1 VAYEQPLLVQ
11 GGFKPYTWARSDG
24 VLPDGMILSTNT
36 GWLSGVPTTTGA
48 TTFTIEV
55 SDDVGDTAARTY
67 TLYVFAADT
76 NMPMILPSELAPAI
90 VGQPVM
96 VGLQAAGLAAPL
108 AWDTQD
114 TLPSGI
120 ALDEDSGIL
129 YGTPTE
135 EDVATFTVEATDGDK
150 LASRTFIWQIAAA
163 TDALTLLPA
172 KLPVGSPGV
181 PYVYQ
186 LTAQGG
192 SPPYVFA
199 LVEGALPS
207 GMVLHAQTGA
217 VLGQPCETGAF
228 PFVISVRD
236 LAGTGARA
244 YQHYLL
250 QVASMSGLKIET
262 AFLPDGRV
270 QRAYALELQRSGGLA
285 PYNWFLVGGTLPA
298 GLTLAP
304 QGILHG
310 TPTATG
316 MFWCTFGLASGD
328 AQVAQQFYGLR
339 IHPAPETL
347 AFDTAA
353 LPDGIAAKAYATLI
367 KVRGGVPPY
376 TWSVVTGAL
385 PAGVALMPET
395 GLLGG
400 FPGETGAFP
409 FVCRVSGSDGTTA
422 DGSFTL
428 KIVPLDNGLRFVTDL
443 LPPASVA
450 VAYHHA
456 IEVTGGTAPY
466 RWEIVSGGL
475 PAGLALGTNSGSIF
489 GTPSSAGSYDVMIAA
504 ADSAGESITRLF
516 TLNVVVP
523 EKALNIDTAELDD
536 GVQGEE
542 YEDTL
547 LSSGGRLPH
556 VWAIASGAL
565 PPGLTLSPTKGD
577 IKGTPTTFGAWAF
590 TARVVDKLGSN
601 VVQSYV
607 IRILNSNELAIVTD
621 ILPYGKVN
629 NAYAFGLQ
637 ALGGN
642 PPLRWYLDDGAL
654 PLGVTLATND
664 GTIAG
669 FIANVPNI
677 EATYVF
683 DVTVEDA
690 VEESDTITLELNIDT
705 LNVRLVPSVGFK
717 VNWNYDKYD
726 IDAVN
731 VRFIAALPAGFTRF
745 NSKTELRIWLAD
757 YEIALDSS
765 TALLFNQGMTW
776 RSKYGD
782 ARIIEGERSDVPVV
796 SAALT
801 ANVKKGLLIGAA
813 RVRFDDGIG
822 SSFDVDDAM
831 PALLTN
837 LPVEVILTMGP
848 NDVVGHAT
856 VPVKYKRNAK
866 GTLGIGRSYKPK

>member
-1 VAYEQPLLVQ
+1 
-11 GGFKPYTWARSDG
+11 
-24 VLPDGMILSTNT
+24 
-36 GWLSGVPTTTGA
+36 
-48 TTFTIEV
+48 
-55 SDDVGDTAARTY
+55 
-67 TLYVFAADT
+67 
-76 NMPMILPSELAPAI
+76 
-90 VGQPVM
+90 
-96 VGLQAAGLAAPL
+96 
-108 AWDTQD
+108 
-114 TLPSGI
+114 
-120 ALDEDSGIL
+120 
-129 YGTPTE
+129 
-135 EDVATFTVEATDGDK
+135 
-150 LASRTFIWQIAAA
+150 
-163 TDALTLLPA
+163 
-172 KLPVGSPGV
+172 
-181 PYVYQ
+181 
-186 LTAQGG
+186 
-192 SPPYVFA
+192 
-199 LVEGALPS
+199 
-207 GMVLHAQTGA
+207 
-217 VLGQPCETGAF
+217 
-228 PFVISVRD
+228 
-236 LAGTGARA
+236 
-244 YQHYLL
+244 
-250 QVASMSGLKIET
+250 
-262 AFLPDGRV
+262 
-270 QRAYALELQRSGGLA
+270 
-285 PYNWFLVGGTLPA
+285 
-298 GLTLAP
+298 
-304 QGILHG
+304 
-310 TPTATG
+310 
-316 MFWCTFGLASGD
+316 
-328 AQVAQQFYGLR
+328 
-339 IHPAPETL
+339 
-347 AFDTAA
+347 
-353 LPDGIAAKAYATLI
+353 
-367 KVRGGVPPY
+367 
-376 TWSVVTGAL
+376 
-385 PAGVALMPET
+385 
-395 GLLGG
+395 
-400 FPGETGAFP
+400 
-409 FVCRVSGSDGTTA
+409 
-422 DGSFTL
+422 
-428 KIVPLDNGLRFVTDL
+428 
-443 LPPASVA
+443 
-450 VAYHHA
+450 
-456 IEVTGGTAPY
+456 VTGGTAPY

-577 IKGTPTTFGAWAF
+577 IKGTPTTFGTWAF

-705 LNVRLVPSVGFK
+705 L
-717 VNWNYDKYD
+717 
-726 IDAVN
+726 N